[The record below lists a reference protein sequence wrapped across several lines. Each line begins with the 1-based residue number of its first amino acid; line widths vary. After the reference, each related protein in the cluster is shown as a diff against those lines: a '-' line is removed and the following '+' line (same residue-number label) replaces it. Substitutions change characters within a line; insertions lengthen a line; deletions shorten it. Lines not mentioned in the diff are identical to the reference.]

1 MSFENFYYLYK
12 NDSRNINNYN
22 YDVYITLSFVFHKS
36 ILYTLQY
43 PRVAANNTGGVD
55 PGTVPGS
62 AFLATV
68 ALGSAFGFPNSMI
81 DTNFAKLQN

>member
-1 MSFENFYYLYK
+1 MQDCLLKLVGNQKICCWMSFENFYYLFK
-12 NDSRNINNYN
+12 NDNKNINS
-22 YDVYITLSFVFHKS
+22 YIYHVCNTTFASHKS

-62 AFLATV
+62 AFL
-68 ALGSAFGFPNSMI
+68 
-81 DTNFAKLQN
+81 D